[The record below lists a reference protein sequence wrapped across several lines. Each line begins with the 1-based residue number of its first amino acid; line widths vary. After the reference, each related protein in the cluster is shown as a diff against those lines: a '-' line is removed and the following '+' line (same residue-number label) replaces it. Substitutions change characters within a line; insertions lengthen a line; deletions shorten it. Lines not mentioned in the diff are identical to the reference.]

1 MPPTMNIAQ
10 EIYLAIMIPF
20 LLSGKLLIIMSLV
33 FRSSIMI
40 NIITEERVINKQL
53 IGNSIPSPG
62 SNKKNIKGIIRYTGH
77 IPRKK
82 NKSLYTS

>member
-1 MPPTMNIAQ
+1 MNIAQ
-10 EIYLAIMIPF
+10 EIYLAIMISF

-53 IGNSIPSPG
+53 IGNSIPHRVQIKEYKG
-62 SNKKNIKGIIRYTGH
+62 YNKVYEPY
-77 IPRKK
+77 PRKRT
-82 NKSLYTS
+82 NLYIRADA

>member
-1 MPPTMNIAQ
+1 MNIAQ
-10 EIYLAIMIPF
+10 EIYLAIMISF

-53 IGNSIPSPG
+53 IGNSIPSPVQ
-62 SNKKNIKGIIRYTGH
+62 IKRI
-77 IPRKK
+77 
-82 NKSLYTS
+82 